1 MTNIPSADPSLENV
15 VHDIHQIRESIVESF
30 GGDLHALT
38 RDARARQAR
47 SSHPIWPG
55 HPSDLN
61 LAIAGNQT
69 DTSSNAA
76 SESD

>member
-1 MTNIPSADPSLENV
+1 MTNIPSADLSPENV

-47 SSHPIWPG
+47 SSHSIWRG
-55 HPSDLN
+55 HSIDLN
-61 LAIAGNQT
+61 LAIAGSQT
-69 DTSSNAA
+69 DTSSTAA